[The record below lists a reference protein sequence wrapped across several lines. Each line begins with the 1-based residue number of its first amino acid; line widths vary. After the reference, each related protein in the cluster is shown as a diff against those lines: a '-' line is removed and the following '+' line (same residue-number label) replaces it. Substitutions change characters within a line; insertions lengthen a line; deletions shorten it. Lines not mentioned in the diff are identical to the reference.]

1 MGIKKARNMSSI
13 IRCPAGLTNSL
24 VVLALQSYK
33 IVLNHAKKIN
43 RNVIFLLK
51 NLQINEM
58 FIIFVMSKGKEV

>member
-33 IVLNHAKKIN
+33 IVLNHAKKIKN
-43 RNVIFLLK
+43 FTVI
-51 NLQINEM
+51 IW
-58 FIIFVMSKGKEV
+58 